1 MSGGSMNYLYSLV
14 EGAEFKLNTIERIA
28 FKGYLER
35 IAKALKA
42 IEWVD
47 SGDCSAGSE
56 NAAILECI
64 SSTDCLA
71 AAISQ
76 AEKSKVE
83 LSKCIDDALAIALYG
98 GDKP

>member
-14 EGAEFKLNTIERIA
+14 EGAEFKLNTIERLA
-28 FKGYLER
+28 FKAHLER
-35 IAKALKA
+35 VAKALKA

-83 LSKCIDDALAIALYG
+83 LSKCIDDALALYG